1 MGILIN
7 LLLSFVHLVLI
18 AIDVTIF
25 FVLIRIL
32 CYRWHSPWLES
43 FNFAGQPLVNRLNNC
58 TAKLSNRITHKS
70 FSQKGLLN
78 ISIIALVIAR
88 IFLIALFSK
97 KG

>member
-7 LLLSFVHLVLI
+7 LLLSSVHLVLI
-18 AIDVTIF
+18 AIDVTTF

-32 CYRWHSPWLES
+32 CYRWHSPWIES
-43 FNFAGQPLVNRLNNC
+43 FNSVGKPLVDRLNNG
-58 TAKLSNRITHKS
+58 TQQIANRIIHKS
-70 FSQKGLLN
+70 FSQRGLLK
-78 ISIIALVIAR
+78 IGIVMLVIAR